1 VAHLRTIP
9 VVLLLCLTLAAC
21 GGSSGSSASAPATG
35 THVVVKPP
43 AAIANSGHLVFC
55 SDISYPPE
63 EFYEPGTQTPEG
75 SDIDI
80 GTAIATLMG
89 VQPTFQ
95 NTGYNGIISALQG
108 DKCDAIISGMTDTPE
123 RAKQVGFIDYLRL
136 GETLMVKKGS
146 TLHFNTLADLSGH
159 SAAAEVSTTEA
170 TQMQAESKKL
180 TAEGKKPIDV
190 QIFPTDTG
198 AAAALATGKVDAYFS
213 DTAPV
218 LYHIA
223 QDPSQFQV
231 ASPQFYSAPLGIAVR
246 KDDAQLHNAITK
258 AVAAAYADGTMKKIL
273 AKWKMPF
280 AALQP

>member
-1 VAHLRTIP
+1 VTRLRAVS
-9 VVLLLCLTLAAC
+9 VVLLVCLVAAAC
-21 GGSSGSSASAPATG
+21 GSSSSSSGSSAG
-35 THVVVKPP
+35 TVSHRTVSPP
-43 AAIANSGHLVFC
+43 AIASAGHLVFC

-63 EFYEPGTQTPEG
+63 EFYEPGSQTAEG

-80 GTAIATLMG
+80 GAALAKLMG
-89 VQPTFQ
+89 LQAVFQ

-108 DKCDAIISGMTDTPE
+108 SKCDAIISGMTDTPE
-123 RAKQVGFIDYLRL
+123 RAKQVSFIDYLRL

-146 TLHFNTLADLSGH
+146 STHFNSLADLSGH

-180 TAEGKKPIDV
+180 KAQGKPTINV
-190 QIFPTDTG
+190 QIFPTDTD

-223 QDPSQFQV
+223 QNPSQFQV

-246 KDDAQLHNAITK
+246 KDDPRLRAAIVK
-258 AVAAAYADGTMKKIL
+258 AVATAYANGTMPKIL

-280 AALQP
+280 AALKQ